1 MSTAGTMSD
10 PSDAPPSSSPDH
22 AASDANNPESKPT
35 EAVAETK
42 PAAREDKADAHASD
56 AAKPDAPAAP
66 VKPAPTGDDEPP
78 PEGAPGRRFKP
89 AKPGARDWALTL
101 IGLGGLAALMST
113 HGHKS
118 WGVPGGFLL
127 TVVAVLGVLG
137 LLGDSPLDLRGDEQG
152 PEAQDVSKPWY
163 MHEGTWVVLFAA
175 ALYIPLAGAYGL
187 WDPWE
192 THYSEVAREI
202 LSRDDWI
209 TTWWGQEGWFMSKP
223 VLIFWMSALG
233 MGVGTLFGL
242 NPYPDG
248 GPQFQEWCIRLP
260 ISFLAIAAL
269 YGLYRAVASAWGR
282 RAGMLVAMVLATM
295 PHWFFLAHQAMTD
308 MPFVAPLV
316 LAVAMLM
323 LAVTAGDRITRPRKL
338 TLGNVSLRFSLWH
351 HVVGLTSMLALP
363 QIVYLVTR
371 PMVVACPPDSRMA
384 QCEEMLRMNRIGTMQ
399 IPVETYYYGSAFN
412 SSPDGLASSVPG
424 SPGWERL
431 ANVVPFF
438 PSAAQGILWTLLGA
452 AAFWMLRTERRARHL
467 FFVLFYLWCAVATM
481 GKGPAGLVI
490 PAAIAGAYLV
500 TSGEWKLFRHARV
513 LTGLLVFLVVG
524 MPWYIAILGR
534 LGNEF
539 FDRFVVH
546 DIINRTMVGVHGDTG
561 SVRYFMWQLGY
572 AMFPWSGLVPVA
584 LVGWRQI
591 VPRDATKEQKA
602 IATIGVCW
610 FVLSFVLFSA
620 MITKFHHYIFPAVP
634 GAAVMVGLLLNSM
647 LGRTNL
653 SRASNPAASL
663 AATFFGVASLVIGVA
678 NFFGSPRGIIPRE
691 ASGTLPPGSRGM
703 GYALIAVGVAALAW
717 AWRSLRAAD
726 AEVVTARSADDV
738 SVSPDGTAALSGG
751 GGLVGMFTGP
761 DDPKLTERAKE
772 LASSD
777 DAYGP
782 VSYGAMAVAGA
793 SIIAFVAR
801 DLGYNGPSRPPG
813 YQRLLQLF
821 TYQYERQW
829 PNLSFDYH
837 PILIGFG
844 AVAVILSAAM
854 AVHALRAHAVR
865 AMVALGAVFAVWAL
879 DYYMVDVSRHWS
891 QRSLFERYY
900 KERHRRADVER
911 TGEDARYVWE
921 PMGAYQMNWKGE
933 NFYTGG
939 RAAMLDCGD
948 LPFCNSH
955 PQNHIPQWLQQRR
968 GERVWIVTERSH
980 GSGAI
985 AHVRATGGTAREVT
999 DEWDQN
1005 KFVLIEATV
1014 GTGAAPARRNN
1025 Q

>member
-10 PSDAPPSSSPDH
+10 PSDAPPSRSPDPS
-22 AASDANNPESKPT
+22 ASPLKPADSAPAEKPT
-35 EAVAETK
+35 EAVVEATAAQ
-42 PAAREDKADAHASD
+42 PAGGS
-56 AAKPDAPAAP
+56 
-66 VKPAPTGDDEPP
+66 DEPP
-78 PEGAPGRRFKP
+78 VDVPGGAPARRFKP
-89 AKPGARDWALTL
+89 AKAKVRDWALTAL
-101 IGLGGLAALMST
+101 GVGGLGALMSL
-113 HGHKS
+113 HGHKP
-118 WGVPGGFLL
+118 WGVLAGFVL
-127 TVVAVLGVLG
+127 TLVAVLGLFGV
-137 LLGDSPLDLRGDEQG
+137 LGDSPLDLRGDELRPAG
-152 PEAQDVSKPWY
+152 ADATRPWY
-163 MHEGTWVVLFAA
+163 LHEGVWVALFGA
-175 ALYIPLAGAYGL
+175 ALYVPLAGAYGL

-233 MGVGTLFGL
+233 MGMGSLFGL
-242 NPYPDG
+242 NVYPDG

-260 ISFLAIAAL
+260 ISALAIAAL
-269 YGLYRAVASAWGR
+269 YALYRAVASAWGK
-282 RAGMLVAMVLATM
+282 RAGLLVAMVLGTM

-316 LAVAMLM
+316 IAVSMLM
-323 LAVTAGDRITRPRKL
+323 LAVTAGDRLAQARA
-338 TLGNVSLRFSLWH
+338 VSVAGRTLRFSLWH
-351 HVVGLTSMLALP
+351 HAAGLTMLLSLP
-363 QIVYLVTR
+363 QIVYLATR

-384 QCEEMLRMNRIGTMQ
+384 QCEEMLRLNRIGSFQ
-399 IPVETYYYGSAFN
+399 FPVETYYYGSAFN
-412 SSPDGLASSVPG
+412 SSPEGLASSVPG
-424 SPGWERL
+424 SPAWERL
-431 ANVVPFF
+431 ANVIPFF
-438 PSAAQGILWTLLGA
+438 PSALQALLWTVLGGLA
-452 AAFWMLRTERRARHL
+452 LYLIRAERRARHL
-467 FFVLFYLWCAVATM
+467 FFVLFYVWCAVATM

-500 TSGEWKLFRHARV
+500 TSGEWRLFRHARV
-513 LTGLLVFLVVG
+513 LTGLLAFLVVG

-591 VPRDATKEQKA
+591 MPRDATREQKA

-634 GAAVMVGLLLNSM
+634 GAAVMVGLLLDRM
-647 LGRTNL
+647 LGRTSL
-653 SRASNPAASL
+653 ARAANPAASL
-663 AATFFGVASLVIGVA
+663 AATFLGVASMVIGVA
-678 NFFGSPRGIIPRE
+678 NFFGSPRGRIPHN
-691 ASGTLPPGSRGM
+691 AQGVLPDGSKPM
-703 GYALIAVGVAALAW
+703 GYVLVALGVGLLAW
-717 AWRSLRAAD
+717 AWHSLRAAD
-726 AEVVTARSADDV
+726 AVAAEARAADDV
-738 SVSPDGTAALSGG
+738 SVGADGTAALSGG
-751 GGLVGMFTGP
+751 GVAALFSGVDAP
-761 DDPKLTERAKE
+761 DREARAKE
-772 LASSD
+772 LASD
-777 DAYGP
+777 DTAYGP

-793 SIIAFVAR
+793 AVLAFVAR
-801 DLGYNGPSRPPG
+801 DLGYHGAGRQPG

-829 PNLSFDYH
+829 PHLSLDYH
-837 PILIGFG
+837 PVLIGFG
-844 AVAVILSAAM
+844 VVAVVVSSAM

-865 AMVALGAVFAVWAL
+865 AMVALAAVFAVWAL
-879 DYYMVDVSRHWS
+879 DYYMVDVSQHWS
-891 QRSLFERYY
+891 QRSLFDRYY
-900 KERHRRADVER
+900 AMRHPRPSRER
-911 TGEDARYVWE
+911 TGEDAKYTFE

-939 RAAMLDCGD
+939 RASMLDCGD

-955 PQNHIPQWLQQRR
+955 PQNHMPAWLAARR
-968 GERVWIVTERSH
+968 GERVFIVTERSH
-980 GSGAI
+980 ASGAA
-985 AHVRATGGTAREVT
+985 AHVRATGGTSREVT

-1014 GTGAAPARRNN
+1014 GASAPPARRGA